1 MAGLLEDTGCR
12 RVGIGLER
20 TVEEVGELEVVQS
33 GSWLWSLRMETE
45 MFHNCSQLCIGF
57 LDSFLRRFK
66 YF

>member
-1 MAGLLEDTGCR
+1 MGGLLEDTGCR

-45 MFHNCSQLCIGF
+45 MFHSC
-57 LDSFLRRFK
+57 
-66 YF
+66 